1 MAELTS
7 AHRAALTEV
16 IARCPDRILTQLEMA
31 VAAMP
36 GPRAEAVR
44 LMMAEEL
51 QDRQRRDLVF
61 APLLPLFRERQDGL
75 VGFTLPSR
83 LLGDLWRAAKRNEPE
98 LLPQLD
104 RDDDLARM
112 IADRLCNTAAAAVR
126 DHGQKLW
133 PGGTPMAR
141 MTLARVL
148 DVAGIARS
156 SVRKLPDWQGRVGA
170 EQAADMK
177 LAFRQAAAI
186 GEDGLDC
193 LMEVYFAHLREGL
206 QVLRLASHAAALG
219 SPSSTL
225 SQGAFAPFVERVLK
239 GVTDR
244 ADAIVD
250 FDLSEGPQ
258 GVLAFRDRLH
268 WLANALNEF
277 EAVVSP
283 RPDSVWA
290 RTLRHQKMRIAV
302 ALSERF
308 QMADATVDALLP
320 QEKTTLVGRMTR
332 AVPNLTAELDDAE
345 VEKARLLVGLMAT
358 ARGPAAVIGCETER
372 RQTAE
377 GLTGRISN
385 WSGEALDR
393 LNKGDVP
400 EGGRLARR
408 RLQVMV
414 DLLQL
419 AGAKDAAR
427 TVRRRLASLGASPG
441 ISLRSA

>member
-16 IARCPDRILTQLEMA
+16 IARCPDRILSQLEMA
-31 VAAMP
+31 VAVMP

-44 LMMAEEL
+44 LMMAAEL

-61 APLLPLFRERQDGL
+61 RPLLPLFRERQDGL
-75 VGFTLPSR
+75 EGFTLPPR
-83 LLGDLWRAAKRNEPE
+83 LLSDLWRAAKRNEPE

-104 RDDDLARM
+104 REDDLARM

-126 DHGQKLW
+126 DHGQTLW
-133 PGGTPMAR
+133 PGGTLTAR
-141 MTLARVL
+141 MTLARIL
-148 DVAGIARS
+148 DVAGIART
-156 SVRKLPDWQGRVGA
+156 SVRKLPDWQGRIGA
-170 EQAADMK
+170 EQAAEMK

-186 GEDGLDC
+186 GDDGLDC
-193 LMEVYFAHLREGL
+193 LMEVYFAHMREGL
-206 QVLRLASHAAALG
+206 QVLRLASHAAGL
-219 SPSSTL
+219 SNPSSTL
-225 SQGAFAPFVERVLK
+225 AQGAFAPFVERVLA
-239 GVTDR
+239 GLVRR
-244 ADAIVD
+244 ADAIVG

-258 GVLAFRDRLH
+258 GVLACRDNLH
-268 WLANALNEF
+268 WLGNALTEF

-290 RTLRHQKMRIAV
+290 RTLRHQKMRVAV
-302 ALSERF
+302 ALCERF
-308 QMADATVDALLP
+308 RMADTAVDALLP
-320 QEKTTLVGRMTR
+320 QDKTTLVGRMTR
-332 AVPNLTAELDDAE
+332 AVPNLDAPVDDAA
-345 VEKARLLVGLMAT
+345 VEKARLLVGQLAT
-358 ARGPAAVIGCETER
+358 ARGPAAVIGCEGER

-393 LNKGDVP
+393 LHRGDAAD
-400 EGGRLARR
+400 GGRIARR

-427 TVRRRLASLGASPG
+427 TVRRRLASLGAAPG
-441 ISLRSA
+441 ISLRST